1 MELRRQRR
9 GDARSGGSGSDIRRR
24 VSAPAQP
31 CAGMGRCVSAAAR
44 TGRVPAEGGVGAA
57 TQVSD
62 RRTKQHGGRVRRRRE
77 RVAVHLTL
85 LRSSFPCLALLCVRL
100 STPMSVCVSVTCI
113 LSLTIATA
121 PSISSH
127 LQGPFL
133 CPVLAVSVCST
144 SIGASLDIGW
154 QTIKGTFY
162 AALFGFILFCMTAA
176 QPLLRAHRKTARTG
190 C

>member
-1 MELRRQRR
+1 M
-9 GDARSGGSGSDIRRR
+9 
-24 VSAPAQP
+24 
-31 CAGMGRCVSAAAR
+31 
-44 TGRVPAEGGVGAA
+44 
-57 TQVSD
+57 
-62 RRTKQHGGRVRRRRE
+62 
-77 RVAVHLTL
+77 
-85 LRSSFPCLALLCVRL
+85 
-100 STPMSVCVSVTCI
+100 TCI

-162 AALFGFILFCMTAA
+162 AAIFGFILFCTTDSTAVA
-176 QPLLRAHRKTARTG
+176 ESTQEDRAMQIGNQLT
-190 C
+190 CV